1 VVIFLLD
8 AAAGIRQSDDE
19 ISPSLWAASLLVI
32 VAPNKTDPVRR
43 RELLAVLEDARRK
56 PSIEPIP
63 ICARAGA
70 GMADRLIPVIVESYP

>member
-1 VVIFLLD
+1 MVIFLLD

-19 ISPSLWAASLLVI
+19 ISPSLWAASLPVI
-32 VAPNKTDPVRR
+32 VAPNKIDPVR